1 MLGGFAVIPVE
12 FLFSLTDRPSV
23 RKSEAVAKSGQELV
37 GVFDMFNSSILSF
50 RVIQTSS
57 AETC

>member
-12 FLFSLTDRPSV
+12 FLFSLTARPPI
-23 RKSEAVAKSGQELV
+23 RKSESAAKSGQELV

-50 RVIQTSS
+50 RVIQTAS